1 MTKSEP
7 EKTLDLAVV
16 GGGVAG
22 LTAARIAHTAQLS
35 TRIFDKGRGPGGRL
49 SSRRMQDTRFDH
61 GARAFSLPDGQR
73 FLDLERWCREG
84 VVERWSPRGQD
95 HDTAISTWVGRPG
108 MNAVVKQLAQGLDV
122 TFGARITEL
131 MFESDQWT
139 LRTEDR
145 QSVCRARNLILAVP
159 APQAHELL
167 VGTVSPSLSILSRVS
182 FSPIWVVMFYGPDR
196 DQVGFDTLE
205 AVGPFSRIDAQASK
219 PDRAD
224 DHAWVGY
231 ASIDWSTRHLEDDP
245 QEIADALKEALE
257 MIFQCRIEA
266 PVVAHRWRYAI
277 TQRPVGKSFLSDQ
290 EINLLCCGDWC
301 LGSTVGDALRSGF
314 DAGKALVA
322 RTHP

>member
-7 EKTLDLAVV
+7 EKILDLAVV

-49 SSRRMQDTRFDH
+49 SSRRMQNTRFDH
-61 GARAFSLPDGQR
+61 GARAFSLPDGDQL
-73 FLDLERWCREG
+73 LDLERWRREG
-84 VVERWSPRGQD
+84 IVERWAPRGQNKD
-95 HDTAISTWVGRPG
+95 DPISTWVGRPG
-108 MNAVVKQLAQGLDV
+108 MNAVVKQLAQDLDV
-122 TFGARITEL
+122 TFGVRITEL
-131 MFESDQWT
+131 AFESEGWT
-139 LRTEDR
+139 LRAEDR
-145 QSVCRARNLILAVP
+145 QSVCRAQNLILAVP

-167 VGTVSPSLSILSRVS
+167 ADTVSPSLPILSRVA

-196 DQVGFDTLE
+196 DRLGFDTLE
-205 AVGPFSRIDAQASK
+205 SVGPFSRIDAQASK
-219 PDRAD
+219 PDRTQ
-224 DHAWVGY
+224 DHAWVAY

-245 QEIADALKEALE
+245 QEIADVLKEALE
-257 MIFQCRIEA
+257 LVFQCRIEA
-266 PVVAHRWRYAI
+266 PVIPHRWRYAV
-277 TQRPVGKSFLSDQ
+277 TQRAVGKSFLSDQ

-314 DAGKALVA
+314 DAGQALLS